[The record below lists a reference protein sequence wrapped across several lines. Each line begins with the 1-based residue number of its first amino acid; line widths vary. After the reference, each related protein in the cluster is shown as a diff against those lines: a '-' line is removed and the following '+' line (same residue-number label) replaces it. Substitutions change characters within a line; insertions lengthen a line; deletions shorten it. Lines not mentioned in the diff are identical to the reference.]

1 MAMAAASLFIRSILI
16 LPDYDQLVDH
26 RLDIVDSPHELFQ
39 LYRLFL
45 APHAALEPDPAAL
58 ALGPDA
64 GFGEAAGGE
73 DGFFHAWDD
82 FLVVEICVRQ
92 PAASRQETARATLGA
107 RVRLG
112 PHLGLGDE

>member
-1 MAMAAASLFIRSILI
+1 MGRGAAGLFIRRFLI

-73 DGFFHAWDD
+73 DGFFPAWDD
-82 FLVVEICVRQ
+82 FLAVEICVRQ
-92 PAASRQETARATLGA
+92 PAASRQDTALATLA
-107 RVRLG
+107 PRVRLG
-112 PHLGLGDE
+112 PPPAL